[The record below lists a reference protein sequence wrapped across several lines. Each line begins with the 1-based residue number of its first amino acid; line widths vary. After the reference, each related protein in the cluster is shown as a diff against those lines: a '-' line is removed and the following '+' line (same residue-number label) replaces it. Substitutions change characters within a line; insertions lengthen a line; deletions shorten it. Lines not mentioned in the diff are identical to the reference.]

1 MTAWEVFEMDRA
13 FSIGAALVLSA
24 AAGYLLGSVSFAV
37 VVSRLMYHQD
47 IRDYGSG
54 NAGMT
59 NILRTYGKKAAAIT
73 LAGDFCKG
81 ALAVVL
87 GRVIFWLCGVD
98 FMDGAYVAGMFALLG
113 HLFPVY
119 FGFKGGKGILTSV
132 GVIFLINPLVGLLLL
147 AVGLPLIFLT
157 RIVSVGSIAGAVCYP
172 VFTWLTVYLKGEN
185 PLFDTVFASIIAL
198 LVLYMHRENIRRL
211 MNGTENKFGGKKK

>member
-1 MTAWEVFEMDRA
+1 MNET
-13 FSIGAALVLSA
+13 FSVVAALLLSA

-37 VVSRLMYHQD
+37 VVSKLGYHED
-47 IRDYGSG
+47 VRDHGSG

-59 NILRTYGKKAAAIT
+59 NILRTYGKGAAAVT

-81 ALAVVL
+81 ALAVVI
-87 GRVIFWLCGVD
+87 GRLIFWLLRVD

-113 HLFPVY
+113 HLYPLY

-132 GVIFLINPLVGLLLL
+132 GVIFLINPLVGLMLL

-157 RIVSVGSIAGAVCYP
+157 RIVSVGSLAGAASYP
-172 VFTWLTVYLKGEN
+172 FFTWLTVYLKGEN
-185 PLFDTVFASIIAL
+185 PVFDTVFASVIAL
-198 LVLYMHRENIRRL
+198 LVIYMHRENVKRL
-211 MNGTENKFGGKKK
+211 LNGTENKFGKKKK